1 MSELIQHTVQC
12 NNLTLDYHYQIHQ
25 KYCCVL
31 SVPKACDWQRNIRLS
46 EHPDKHCPGFSCPH
60 LFILPIFLLSSL
72 SWNVFLPLFLHSLF
86 SSAVLLKGCS
96 TDIHIQTMCQSM
108 AYFLPLLKI
117 HIEIKSKHL
126 KLSRQFHIA
135 ITFMQVFTVFL
146 KVMEGTSLVVQWL
159 RVCLAMWGMWVWIP
173 GWRTKIPHATK
184 QLSLWTTARAHMP
197 QLLNPHTLEPTS
209 HN

>member
-46 EHPDKHCPGFSCPH
+46 EHPDKRCPGFSCPH

-72 SWNVFLPLFLHSLF
+72 SWNVFLLPLFLHSLF
-86 SSAVLLKGCS
+86 STAVLLKGCS
-96 TDIHIQTMCQSM
+96 TDIHIQTVCQSM
-108 AYFLPLLKI
+108 AYFLPFLKI

-159 RVCLAMWGMWVWIP
+159 RVCLAMWGMWVW
-173 GWRTKIPHATK
+173 
-184 QLSLWTTARAHMP
+184 SLVVELRSHMP
-197 QLLNPHTLEPTS
+197 RSN
-209 HN
+209 